1 MSKRLALVVD
11 NRTYQDDLLAQLPSP
26 QIENQALTS
35 VLLDP
40 TMGNF
45 DNVEL
50 LINPTVAQF
59 RYHLSHLF
67 NRKKQFDVLLL
78 YYLGH
83 ALIDAEDQWYLTAAD
98 TGCDCLA
105 ETAVS
110 AGFISSLMDHGL
122 SHLQMVVLDCC
133 PGRLRQP
140 GEGAVYLA
148 DEAGADVAFKGN
160 GYGRVVLTAHNTID
174 YLLEADKVFGQP
186 EPSVFTQYLIE
197 GLRTGAAD
205 VDGDGQIDVAEL
217 FEYVYY
223 RVIRQTNQKPRLWT
237 YHSPDKFILGRN
249 PKEVELP
256 QPVKWDL
263 IFGAVMAPIVTVI
276 IGGLASLSTSVGLAG
291 LFLLM
296 YAFLYW
302 TLD

>member
-1 MSKRLALVVD
+1 MSKRIALVID
-11 NRTYQDDLLAQLPSP
+11 NRAYQDDLLSQLPP
-26 QIENQALTS
+26 LQIESQALIAI
-35 VLLDP
+35 LLEP
-40 TMGNF
+40 SMGNF
-45 DNVEL
+45 NSVEL
-50 LINPTVAQF
+50 LTNPSVAQL
-59 RYHLSHLF
+59 RYHLSNLF

-83 ALIDAEDQWYLTAAD
+83 AIIDTDHQWYLAVTD
-98 TGCDCLA
+98 TRCDGLA

-110 AGFISSLMDHGL
+110 AGYISNLMDRSL
-122 SHLQMVVLDCC
+122 SHQQILVLDCC
-133 PGRLRQP
+133 CGHTPQSLNLM
-140 GEGAVYLA
+140 YLA
-148 DEAGADVAFKGN
+148 DKAGLDVAFKGN
-160 GYGRVVLTAHNTID
+160 GYGRVVLTASNTID
-174 YLLEADKVFGQP
+174 FLVEANKVSGAP

-197 GLRTGAAD
+197 GLRTGGAD
-205 VDGDGQIDVAEL
+205 GDGDGQIGVEEL
-217 FEYVYY
+217 YEYVYY
-223 RVIRQTNQKPRLWT
+223 KVIRQTNQKPRLWT

-249 PKEVELP
+249 PKEVEMP
-256 QPVKWDL
+256 RPVKWDL